1 MLGKYVR
8 KLDGVSKEEHHG
20 NLVGGMVSIVG
31 YILVLVYL
39 IMYLTSS
46 VEKSY
51 PVNTEVVQF
60 PNEQG
65 KALTLPP
72 INCVATNGCYIK
84 SQALSANC
92 LYLAQG
98 EALPLAYRKLY
109 YTSDPNEMFTVL
121 STNSGENFAISFD
134 FETVTKYADPLE
146 TETLAAATNFDLTV
160 PMPYKVHR
168 GLNTFNLIRTVAVDG
183 TEVDTWSA
191 QLTQDVSSF
200 KGSGGCCGTNVVDKD
215 GASYGTGTTRMG
227 QCSANYN
234 NNNNDWWTIIMVPP
248 ATYSEVTVLN
258 PLDGF
263 TILGLIGGWVSIAMA
278 ILAVLYHLLRD
289 TGIIDESSVYFKT
302 EEQVEAADKRSI
314 ELSTVDGATPALAI

>member
-1 MLGKYVR
+1 MISFSFNRLFFCISSHLTLPY
-8 KLDGVSKEEHHG
+8 LQEHHG

-168 GLNTFNLIRTVAVDG
+168 GLNTFNLIRTV
-183 TEVDTWSA
+183 
-191 QLTQDVSSF
+191 
-200 KGSGGCCGTNVVDKD
+200 
-215 GASYGTGTTRMG
+215 R
-227 QCSANYN
+227 
-234 NNNNDWWTIIMVPP
+234 P
-248 ATYSEVTVLN
+248 YSEASQFGC
-258 PLDGF
+258 D
-263 TILGLIGGWVSIAMA
+263 
-278 ILAVLYHLLRD
+278 
-289 TGIIDESSVYFKT
+289 
-302 EEQVEAADKRSI
+302 
-314 ELSTVDGATPALAI
+314 